1 MVDGEPFSAKIT
13 NENNDNILIIRTKT
27 MKKFALGLVALAMLA
42 VLPACSNAI
51 KTEGVTGVVTYNGEP
66 LADATVKFLP
76 TDGTGSQS
84 YGKTNEKGEY
94 KLQTI
99 LGAAD
104 AGTTPG
110 EYKVTVDCVETY
122 ETGVTFEENGE
133 EKNETKVRSVIPE
146 KYNNPETSGLTATV
160 NPGDNKIDF
169 ALEDE

>member
-1 MVDGEPFSAKIT
+1 
-13 NENNDNILIIRTKT
+13 
-27 MKKFALGLVALAMLA
+27 MKKFALGLVALAMLT
-42 VLPACSNAI
+42 VLPACSKAI

-66 LADATVKFLP
+66 LADATVKFIP

-94 KLQTI
+94 KLQTL

-110 EYKVTVDCVETY
+110 EYKVTVDCIETVET
-122 ETGVTFEENGE
+122 GKMIQENGE
-133 EKNETKVRSVIPE
+133 EKPETIAQSLIPA
-146 KYNNPETSGLTATV
+146 KYNNAETSGLTATV
-160 NPGDNKIDF
+160 APGDNKIDF